1 MATNITF
8 IDGPGEEE
16 TQAVL
21 QPLLESNLQRCPLP
35 GLNRFAVVL
44 TSDAGIIGGLIGRT
58 AYDWAVIELLYVP
71 TDMRGIGTGQSLVTR
86 AEELARDRGCVGIWL
101 DSFGF
106 QAPGFYQ
113 RLGYEIFGELPEN
126 PRGQSRYFLR
136 KLLA

>member
-21 QPLLESNLQRCPLP
+21 QPLLESNLQRGPLP
-35 GLNRFAVVL
+35 GLNRFAFVL

-71 TDMRGIGTGQSLVTR
+71 TEMRGIGTGQSLVTR